1 MERAPDYEFRTTV
14 VKSLLEE
21 DDFLEIAKM
30 IQGSRL
36 YVLQRFVP
44 SKLLDDRFLD
54 ADTYSDNELNSIRD
68 TMDGYVK
75 QCIIR

>member
-1 MERAPDYEFRTTV
+1 
-14 VKSLLEE
+14 VKPLLER
-21 DDFLEIAKM
+21 DDFIEIGKM

-44 SKLLDDRFLD
+44 SKVLDDSLLD
-54 ADTYSDNELNSIRD
+54 ADSYSDDELCSIQD
-68 TMDGYVK
+68 QMDGYVG